1 MLYSSCV
8 TFVHL
13 NTTAMYPTSL
23 YAELTPN
30 PNTMKFVADRVIF
43 PSADPVEYLS
53 AAQAKG
59 SSQLALELFNFPFV
73 KAVFIAHNFVTV
85 AKTGDLSWDLITFE
99 LREFIRE
106 WCLKHAHVVERIPEP
121 VAQAE
126 LSPASAKTASP
137 KASVVP
143 SEYDEAI
150 TNLLNEYVKPAV
162 ESDGGAID
170 FVSFKDGV
178 VTVQL
183 RGSCS
188 GCPSSTITLKNGIEQ
203 LLTSE
208 LPVVKEVVAE
218 SV

>member
-1 MLYSSCV
+1 MI
-8 TFVHL
+8 
-13 NTTAMYPTSL
+13 YPTSI

-30 PNTMKFVADRVIF
+30 PNTMKYVADRVIF
-43 PSADPVEYLS
+43 ASADPVEYLN
-53 AAQAKG
+53 AAEAKG
-59 SSQLALELFNFPFV
+59 SSQLAVELFNFPFV

-106 WCLKHAHVVERIPEP
+106 WCLKHEHVVEQIPVPSGKMEHP
-121 VAQAE
+121 E
-126 LSPASAKTASP
+126 ASAKSNRP
-137 KASVVP
+137 VVIVEP

-188 GCPSSTITLKNGIEQ
+188 GCPSSTVTLKNGIEQ
-203 LLTSE
+203 LLTTE
-208 LPVVKEVVAE
+208 LPAVKEVVAE
-218 SV
+218 SM